1 MIKNNLNIAQQV
13 NCSGISSSLFLF
25 FDSKALCAGCLLH
38 ASRPKRGARTPSS
51 TSPCGRDQA
60 SRARRPLWSTSRYAL
75 FAPECCCTLWGR
87 DVWWF
92 SLPTEPLGS
101 KEEKN
106 EHRKKHSP
114 LPSGPELSKAQA
126 NRRTPVFKCLL
137 CHCHKPKATALIT
150 SPCVFGITFFPKKS
164 TRHKYSGNKPFTLK
178 PQPQF
183 AWHVKKPAQ
192 QQLPQ

>member
-1 MIKNNLNIAQQV
+1 MHNKLIALEFLHL
-13 NCSGISSSLFLF
+13 CSCSLIQR
-25 FDSKALCAGCLLH
+25 LCAQGAC
-38 ASRPKRGARTPSS
+38 STRPARSAGPGL
-51 TSPCGRDQA
+51 P
-60 SRARRPLWSTSRYAL
+60 RARRLAAATRPHGPGGHYGAL
-75 FAPECCCTLWGR
+75 HDTP
-87 DVWWF
+87 
-92 SLPTEPLGS
+92 SLLQSAAARSEAEMCGGSPFLQNFLGS

-106 EHRKKHSP
+106 EQKKKHSP

-183 AWHVKKPAQ
+183 AWYVKKPSL